1 MFLDALRGLR
11 GKGWGAA
18 GVVRCFITVCSHTL
32 FYNSTLYKN
41 TEARFAQKNKNKAR
55 TCSASDEKF
64 TKKNNSH
71 FEIYVMQTEQNYCT
85 DILLTKKLMSLSI
98 NTSSH
103 CFIFKIYPVK
113 RLRNYTQ
120 YVTSQI
126 FAKNHS

>member
-1 MFLDALRGLR
+1 MLHNSVLINSF
-11 GKGWGAA
+11 
-18 GVVRCFITVCSHTL
+18 
-32 FYNSTLYKN
+32 FYKSTLYKN
-41 TEARFAQKNKNKAR
+41 TEAQFAQKIR
-55 TCSASDEKF
+55 TSLEHAQLQMRNL
-64 TKKNNSH
+64 KNNSQ
-71 FEIYVMQTEQNYCT
+71 FAIYVMQTEQNYCT
-85 DILLTKKLMSLSI
+85 DILLTKKLISLSI